1 MPKANSS
8 SSWTSPHPPIP
19 LPDHHNHPIT
29 TTTTSTTTTRRSSST
44 FTEASSLPPPA
55 NAVSSNNHIEH
66 ENDDNQNKQIISL
79 PFNWQVK
86 NIPHHRFVVLRRL
99 SPSQASKF
107 SLNDRISAL
116 CLNEYMADVH
126 F

>member
-8 SSWTSPHPPIP
+8 SSFTSPHPPIP
-19 LPDHHNHPIT
+19 LPDHHNHPI
-29 TTTTSTTTTRRSSST
+29 STTRRSSST
-44 FTEASSLPPPA
+44 FNEASSLPPPA

-86 NIPHHRFVVLRRL
+86 THVYLFFLSENLHR
-99 SPSQASKF
+99 
-107 SLNDRISAL
+107 
-116 CLNEYMADVH
+116 
-126 F
+126 

>member
-8 SSWTSPHPPIP
+8 SSYSSPHPPIP

-29 TTTTSTTTTRRSSST
+29 RRSLST
-44 FTEASSLPPPA
+44 FNEASSLPPPA
-55 NAVSSNNHIEH
+55 NAVSSNITHIEH

-86 NIPHHRFVVLRRL
+86 NTKYYFFFIINT
-99 SPSQASKF
+99 F
-107 SLNDRISAL
+107 SFLLGFEII
-116 CLNEYMADVH
+116 
-126 F
+126 FK